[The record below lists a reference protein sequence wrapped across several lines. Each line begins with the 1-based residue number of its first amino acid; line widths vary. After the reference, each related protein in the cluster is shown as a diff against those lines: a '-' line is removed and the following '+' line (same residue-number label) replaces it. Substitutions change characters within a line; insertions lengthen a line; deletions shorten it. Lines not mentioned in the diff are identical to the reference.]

1 MLFKERGLQMSNAY
15 EINQTSR
22 YTIEVPIFS
31 SYSNM
36 PIGTSARTIN
46 FSQDGMYFV
55 SDMEFQPGSTVLIQ
69 TKNGS
74 PHQKK
79 PKNSKRLRQ
88 KTVAEVLWCRQYT
101 ENPTYYQVWI
111 KYY

>member
-1 MLFKERGLQMSNAY
+1 MTNAHA
-15 EINQTSR
+15 NRQTSR
-22 YTIEVPIFS
+22 YKIKVPTLC
-31 SYSNM
+31 SYFNM
-36 PIGTSARTIN
+36 PGGTSTIN

-55 SDMEFQPGSTVLIQ
+55 SDKEFLPGSTVLIQ

-79 PKNSKRLRQ
+79 PENSEGLRQ
-88 KTVAEVLWCRQYT
+88 TTLAEVRWCRQYT
-101 ENPTYYQVWI
+101 ENPTYYQVWV

>member
-1 MLFKERGLQMSNAY
+1 MSNAH
-15 EINQTSR
+15 EIRQTSR
-22 YTIEVPIFS
+22 YTIEVPIFC

-36 PIGTSARTIN
+36 PDGTSARTIN

-55 SDMEFQPGSTVLIQ
+55 SDREFHPGSTVLIQ

-79 PKNSKRLRQ
+79 PKNSKGLRQ
-88 KTVAEVLWCRQYT
+88 TTIAEVLLCRQYT
-101 ENPTYYQVWI
+101 ENPTYYQVWV
-111 KYY
+111 KYYD

>member
-1 MLFKERGLQMSNAY
+1 MLFQERGLQMSNAH
-15 EINQTSR
+15 EISQASR
-22 YTIEVPIFS
+22 YIIEVPIFS

-36 PIGTSARTIN
+36 PVGTSARTIN

-69 TKNGS
+69 TKSGS

-79 PKNSKRLRQ
+79 PTNSKGLRQ
-88 KTVAEVLWCRQYT
+88 TTVAEVLRCRQYT
-101 ENPTYYQVWI
+101 ENPTYYQVWV

>member
-1 MLFKERGLQMSNAY
+1 MLFQERGLQMSNAH
-15 EINQTSR
+15 EISQANR

-36 PIGTSARTIN
+36 PVGASARNIN

-69 TKNGS
+69 TKSGS

-79 PKNSKRLRQ
+79 SKNSKRLRQ
-88 KTVAEVLWCRQYT
+88 TTVAEVLRCRQYT
-101 ENPTYYQVWI
+101 ENPTYYQVWV